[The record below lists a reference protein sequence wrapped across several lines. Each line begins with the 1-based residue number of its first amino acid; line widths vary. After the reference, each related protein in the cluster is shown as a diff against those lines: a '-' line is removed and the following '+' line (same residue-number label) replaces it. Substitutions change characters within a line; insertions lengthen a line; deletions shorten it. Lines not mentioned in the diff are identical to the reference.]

1 MAGGSKAAVYSA
13 IGANSFVMVA
23 KFIGWAVS
31 GSGTMLAEAIHSA
44 ADVGNQALLVV
55 GMKRAATPPDAQHP
69 YGYGRDAFVWSL
81 MSAVGIFFVGC
92 GVSVAHG
99 VHTLLEGGNHEVGN
113 PALNIGILA
122 LSMVAEGGSLYI
134 AVRGLNKEAKARGIG
149 FWQHVRT
156 TDDPFGVAV
165 LLEDSAACLGVLI
178 AFCTIGLTALTHQSI
193 WDAVG
198 SILIGVLLGGVAL
211 FLMQRNRA
219 LLIGQAIRQDDL
231 DKVVETLQND
241 PVVDNIASTRAVVAG
256 ASSYRISAEID
267 FDGREVVRRLLAARD
282 EAELAEEIRTAAD
295 DPQTLQTWLEEFGED
310 VLERMGDEVDRIEA
324 KLREAVPRAKAVE
337 LEPD

>member
-1 MAGGSKAAVYSA
+1 MAGGSKTAVYSA
-13 IGANSFVMVA
+13 IAANSVVMVA
-23 KFIGWAVS
+23 KAVGWAMT

-92 GVSVAHG
+92 GVSITHGINALMDGEAHQL
-99 VHTLLEGGNHEVGN
+99 TN
-113 PALNIGILA
+113 PGLNIGILT
-122 LSMVAEGGSLYI
+122 LSIVAEGGSLAI
-134 AVRGLNKEAKARGIG
+134 AVRGLHKEAQARKLS
-149 FWQHVRT
+149 FWNHVRT

-165 LLEDSAACLGVLI
+165 LLEDTAAVLGIII
-178 AFCTIGLTALTHQSI
+178 AFGTIGLSAMTHSST

-198 SILIGVLLGGVAL
+198 SILIGVLLGFVAL

-219 LLIGQAIRQDDL
+219 LLIGRSIRQEDL
-231 DKVVETLQND
+231 DKVVDLLQND
-241 PVVDNIASTRAVVAG
+241 PAVENVATTKAVVAG
-256 ASSYRISAEID
+256 ANSYRISAELE
-267 FDGREVVRRLLAARD
+267 FDGAHVVRQVLEGRD
-282 EAELAEEIRTAAD
+282 IQQIVDDTR
-295 DPQTLQTWLEEFGED
+295 DPQQMHAWLCEFGEE
-310 VLERMGDEVDRIEA
+310 VLEQMGDEVDRIESA
-324 KLREAVPRAKAVE
+324 LRKAVPRAGAVD

>member
-13 IGANSFVMVA
+13 IGANVLVMSA
-23 KFIGWAVS
+23 KFVGWALT

-69 YGYGRDAFVWSL
+69 YGYGRDAFVWAL

-92 GVSVAHG
+92 GVTVAHG
-99 VHTLLEGGNHEVGN
+99 VHTLLAGGEHEVGN

-134 AVRGLNKEAKARGIG
+134 AVRGIKKEAEKRGLS
-149 FWQHVRT
+149 FWKHVKT

-165 LLEDSAACLGVLI
+165 LMEDSAACLGVFI
-178 AFCTIGLTALTHQSI
+178 AFCTIGLSALTHQPW
-193 WDAVG
+193 WDALG
-198 SILIGVLLGGVAL
+198 SILIGLLLGFVAL

-219 LLIGQAIRQDDL
+219 LLIGQSIRPDDL
-231 DKVVETLQND
+231 EKVVETLEND
-241 PVVDNIASTRAVVAG
+241 PVVDRIATARAVVAG

-267 FDGREVVRRLLAARD
+267 FNGREVVRRMLAVRD
-282 EAELAEEIRTAAD
+282 PEELASEVGTAAEQ
-295 DPQTLQTWLEEFGED
+295 PEALQAWLEDFGEE
-310 VLERMGDEVDRIEA
+310 VLERMGDEVDRIEDE
-324 KLREAVPRAKAVE
+324 LREAVPRAGAVE
-337 LEPD
+337 LEVD